1 MSDHA
6 FFALSLSA
14 SGQTVFFIVRSSL
27 YRLDRKQNR
36 CLHGGV
42 WAPTMQHRGRDD
54 VHRAHR
60 SGCMELMM

>member
-36 CLHGGV
+36 CLHGGGLGTRACCIV
-42 WAPTMQHRGRDD
+42 GETMCI
-54 VHRAHR
+54 VPIVLVAW
-60 SGCMELMM
+60 S